1 MELSEVIMQRRSM
14 RDYKDQPVPED
25 KLPPSSGEIRNCG
38 VIALRFPN
46 TTGSI

>member
-25 KLPPSSGEIRNCG
+25 KLPPSSGG
-38 VIALRFPN
+38 N
-46 TTGSI
+46 TKLWRYCP